1 MAVHIGQQQ
10 ESMLKETIEPRVLIL
25 QGKRRGMFRLGAN
38 TVLGL
43 DIGSHTLKAVEIR
56 KGLRERGLVSL
67 AAIELSPEGMPPEEN
82 LKETRVAALSNII
95 RLIDARYTKIVTSV
109 GGSSVMVRHMKA
121 PLLSKKKLYSSIQW
135 EVRRHIPFKEQTLV
149 DTQVLTTDNK
159 NRQMDVLIAAVTK
172 EKMDAHIN
180 VLSRANIRPN
190 MVDID
195 ALAVTNSVLSGS
207 NVREGETLVIL
218 DIGASATTLNILCNN
233 APFFSRV
240 ISISGSRFTQE
251 LQGMLQVGYQE
262 AEAIKKGQDPAINV
276 LEMVKDI
283 VGALIE
289 EIRQSLMYY
298 KRQTG
303 RDVFD
308 RIILTGGSANLK
320 GLSSYIA
327 EELGFP
333 VEVFDPLQ
341 KLRVDRQVFPID
353 QLEMLAPQL
362 TLAMGLAMRG

>member
-1 MAVHIGQQQ
+1 
-10 ESMLKETIEPRVLIL
+10 MLKDTTEPRVLIS
-25 QGKRRGMFRLGAN
+25 QGKRKGGLFHLGAN

-56 KGLRERGLVSL
+56 KDLRERGLVSL

-82 LKETRVAALSNII
+82 LKKARVEALSSIV
-95 RLIDARYTKIVTSV
+95 RLIDTRYTKIVTSV
-109 GGSSVMVRHMKA
+109 GGPLVVVRHGKM
-121 PLLSKKKLYSSIQW
+121 PLLSRKKLYSAIQW
-135 EVRRHIPFKEQTLV
+135 EVRRQIPFKEQAVV
-149 DTQVLTTDNK
+149 DTQILTTDNK
-159 NRQMDVLIAAVTK
+159 NRQINVLIAAATK
-172 EKMDAHIN
+172 EKMDDHIN

-190 MVDID
+190 IVDVD

-207 NVREGETLVIL
+207 NIREGETVVIL
-218 DIGASATTLNILCNN
+218 DIGASATTLNIFCNN

-240 ISISGSRFTQE
+240 ISIGGSRFTQE

-262 AEAIKKGQDPAINV
+262 AEAIKKGQDPTINV

-283 VGALIE
+283 VDAFIQ

-303 RDVFD
+303 RDAFD

-327 EELGFP
+327 EELEFP

-362 TLAMGLAMRG
+362 TLVMGLAMRG